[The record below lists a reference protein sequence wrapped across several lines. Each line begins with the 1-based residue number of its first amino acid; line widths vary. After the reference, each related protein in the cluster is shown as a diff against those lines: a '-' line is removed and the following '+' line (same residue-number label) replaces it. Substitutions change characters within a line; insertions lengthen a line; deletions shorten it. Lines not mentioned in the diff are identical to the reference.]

1 MDTDKYYSVNFE
13 TQDVTIH
20 HVPQTSPSGGTF
32 EMIEHPLLPKTEPLK
47 QELSHF
53 AACVRNRTQPLVG
66 ISDGKRALQ
75 VAVDVLKQ
83 IERG

>member
-1 MDTDKYYSVNFE
+1 
-13 TQDVTIH
+13 
-20 HVPQTSPSGGTF
+20 
-32 EMIEHPLLPKTEPLK
+32 MIEHPLLPKTEPLK